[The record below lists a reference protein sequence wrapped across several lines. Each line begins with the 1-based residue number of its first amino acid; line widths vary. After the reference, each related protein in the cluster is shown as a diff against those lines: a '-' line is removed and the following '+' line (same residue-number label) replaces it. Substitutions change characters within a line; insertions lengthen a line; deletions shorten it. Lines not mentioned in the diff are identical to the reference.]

1 MVVALSS
8 PGFDTV
14 AIRERGMAE
23 GNRTDWR
30 QLCAVAATETYS
42 EKLADLVHQLIK
54 ALDERDGFG
63 SPAQFDQCGQQ

>member
-8 PGFDTV
+8 RVFTPVESGSV
-14 AIRERGMAE
+14 EMAE
-23 GNRTDWR
+23 STDWR
-30 QLCAVAATETYS
+30 QLCAVAATETDS

-54 ALDERDGFG
+54 ALDERDGVA